1 MSIQSVQSS
10 PILQNFLGPVDLDQE
25 IKKAITAFDMASVKE
40 LISKGASGDQR
51 VILDYTSM
59 EKTWGCLKDRAF
71 IQSIIEDIYL
81 DFEDESALTKEV
93 VENFQKLNEWIFE
106 GDPLSKRFVQ
116 LFTKV
121 LGERHLL
128 FYTEDELNEL
138 GAIKDNVSLLEFA
151 VLARDL
157 ELIELL
163 IDSGLT
169 PNTKEFVRASFFG
182 IEFFTETNLSITE
195 SLFSRG
201 FSLDDFLVRDETL
214 NKVISEAEENESELL
229 LSFLKK
235 HELLCNKKTMLD
247 LSPVQKV

>member
-10 PILQNFLGPVDLDQE
+10 PIPQNFLGPVDLDKE
-25 IKKAITAFDMASVKE
+25 IKKAVSDFDMASVKE

-59 EKTWGCLKDRAF
+59 EKAWGCLKDRAF
-71 IQSIIEDIYL
+71 VQAIIEDIYL
-81 DFEDESALTKEV
+81 DFEDESAVTKEV
-93 VENFQKLNEWIFE
+93 SDNFQKLNEWIFE

-116 LFTKV
+116 LFYKM

-128 FYTEDELNEL
+128 YYTEDELNEL
-138 GAIKDNVSLLEFA
+138 GAIKDNVSLFEFA

-163 IDSGLT
+163 IDSGLS
-169 PNTKEFVRASFFG
+169 PNSKEFVRASFLG
-182 IEFFTETNLSITE
+182 IQFFTETNQSIIE
-195 SLFSRG
+195 SLLNRG
-201 FSLDDFLVRDETL
+201 FSLDDLLVRDETL
-214 NKVISEAEENESELL
+214 NEVISEAEENENELL

-235 HELLCNKKTMLD
+235 HEASFSKRSAMDLL
-247 LSPVQKV
+247 PAQKV